1 MKGFKETDSGERLSG
16 GTRLCEVGQL
26 LFWCFGWEGRDEGRC
41 REGRRGVYLWPLDVP
56 EPVS

>member
-1 MKGFKETDSGERLSG
+1 MNGFGGEAVERN
-16 GTRLCEVGQL
+16 TVVGAWRL
-26 LFWCFGWEGRDEGRC
+26 LFLCFGWEGRDEGRY

>member
-26 LFWCFGWEGRDEGRC
+26 LFGVLAGRDGMRGGAGR
-41 REGRRGVYLWPLDVP
+41 GGGVYICDRSTFQNL
-56 EPVS
+56 